1 MHLFDIQKGANIMW
15 DKEDDILAVVEPRP
29 FTVLIVAKA
38 GVLPGV
44 GGRICQPYIHNTLT
58 RPAHQHSLHHCS
70 FSFVTKYAFLIELI
84 LHRFVYQI
92 TLFSLIGEKGT
103 SLKNASVSFRKLC
116 NTTKRRIFFS
126 LYCIRFVYW
135 HR

>member
-44 GGRICQPYIHNTLT
+44 GGRICQPYIHNTPS
-58 RPAHQHSLHHCS
+58 RPAHQHSLHHCC
-70 FSFVTKYAFLIELI
+70 FSFVTKYAFLTELI
-84 LHRFVYQI
+84 LHRYLYRI
-92 TLFSLIGEKGT
+92 TLFLANVERRKDFKELISFQGRLPKHKGHAFYISLM
-103 SLKNASVSFRKLC
+103 A
-116 NTTKRRIFFS
+116 
-126 LYCIRFVYW
+126 
-135 HR
+135 